1 MATSKT
7 LAPTN
12 VTISIPAMTDAP
24 NASVLSNCIDKEAD
38 AINALNSQ
46 FESNQPY
53 TPDITSASTGFAVA
67 NKIFVYARTGKILLI
82 NGRFEITNVGSDTS
96 KDFVISLPSGMECYD
111 RVGAC
116 GFMAFNRNVAN
127 AEKLSLR
134 QGVNQFYS
142 QVGAGGSGA
151 LGMVSTG
158 YIMIN
163 AVLMLK

>member
-1 MATSKT
+1 MN
-7 LAPTN
+7 P
-12 VTISIPAMTDAP
+12 
-24 NASVLSNCIDKEAD
+24 
-38 AINALNSQ
+38 LNSK

-67 NKIFVYARTGKILLI
+67 NKIFVYARAGKILLI

-96 KDFVISLPSGMECYD
+96 KDIAFTLPSGMECYD

-116 GFMAFNRNVAN
+116 GFMAFNKNVAN

-134 QGVNQFYS
+134 QGVNNFFT
-142 QVGAGGSGA
+142 QVGAGGSGT
-151 LGMVSTG
+151 LSMVGTG

-163 AVLMLK
+163 AVIMLK